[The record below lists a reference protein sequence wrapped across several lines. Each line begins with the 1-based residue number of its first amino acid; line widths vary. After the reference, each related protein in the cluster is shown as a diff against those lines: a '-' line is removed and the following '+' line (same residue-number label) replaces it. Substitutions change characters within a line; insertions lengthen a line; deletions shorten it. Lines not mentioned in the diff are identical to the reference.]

1 MGTLVVNVSGCF
13 IMAIIAEYF
22 AQRSG
27 LPQEWRL
34 FLTTG
39 VLGGY
44 TTFSAFSLDTVLLVE
59 RGQFGAAVG
68 YAAASVFVSLGALL
82 LGLMLVRALLA
93 GAS

>member
-1 MGTLVVNVSGCF
+1 MLF
-13 IMAIIAEYF
+13 
-22 AQRSG
+22 RS
-27 LPQEWRL
+27 
-34 FLTTG
+34 
-39 VLGGY
+39 
-44 TTFSAFSLDTVLLVE
+44 